1 MFLDKILQWLVLKLG
16 KNNGRKLNE
25 LSGTFSA
32 KRCGMASK
40 KRRVVA
46 ELRRSTSSSLVNFE
60 TNRTVAKR
68 FTSFA
73 YSSFVSKERGEGSF
87 VLDFFATFL
96 IKQESLNKKIT

>member
-25 LSGTFSA
+25 LSGAFSA
-32 KRCGMASK
+32 KLRGMASK
-40 KRRVVA
+40 KRRA
-46 ELRRSTSSSLVNFE
+46 SSGLVNFE

-73 YSSFVSKERGEGSF
+73 YISFVSKERGEGSF
-87 VLDFFATFL
+87 LLDFFVTFL
-96 IKQESLNKKIT
+96 IKQESLNKKII